1 MFTFAYPELLFLLLS
16 LPLVAG
22 LFLISRYRRRRSL
35 RKLGNPQYLEGLMP
49 DLSKYKPGVKI
60 SISLLGLAAIIFA
73 FARPWGGIKNQEN
86 IREGIEIV
94 IAVDASNSMLA
105 SATGEEGGIDRMR
118 TAKLMLEKLIGNLH
132 NDRVGLIAFAGD
144 AYTLIPV
151 TNDYVSAKAFLNSI
165 DPTQIPYQG
174 TNIGAA
180 VRLAENSFS
189 DNGEVGKAIILITD
203 AEELE
208 DQEGVMTIVKDASRR
223 GIQTDVVGIGSS
235 PVTIPDNTR
244 GRMIDEE
251 TGDVVRT
258 GLNEDLAVNIARAG
272 DGIYV
277 NAANVDAI
285 DELVKHLGTLKKSA
299 LQSSFMVTHDELY
312 FPFVIFAIVML
323 MLDFL
328 ISDKRNRWLD
338 RISFFSGKHGISLLV
353 LTLSAFA
360 LQSCGN
366 KERTQVDSERSDAK
380 IDEKRDSLKMVYSLP
395 EEYAALTRGN
405 EAYRSG
411 NLLAADSSYVAALS
425 SNPQSVVG
433 NMNLGLT
440 TVETILEMEQR
451 TQNGQLPDSVME
463 SLFTRAKETFMA
475 AAMPKVEKN
484 DISSLAYYNLGNLTF
499 TQRQYKESIEAY
511 KEALRLNPNDDH
523 ARRNLRIAQLQKG
536 DNDQQN
542 QQQNQQNQQ
551 NEQKEQNQQQ
561 NRNKEE
567 NKNDQQ
573 RQQMNEQTMDQI
585 LDAAERKENMR
596 RVKVKTQPSEPSENA
611 GSSRKRW

>member
-35 RKLGNPQYLEGLMP
+35 RKLGNPQYLEDLMP
-49 DLSKYKPGVKI
+49 DLSKYKPGVRI

-73 FARPWGGIKNQEN
+73 LARPWGGIKNQEN

-463 SLFTRAKETFMA
+463 PLFTRAKETFMA

-484 DISSLAYYNLGNLTF
+484 NISSLAYYNLGNLTF